1 MACQKPYSSRR
12 LFYRAAR
19 TIAVILLLAGCEENT
34 TDSESAE
41 LPELVTWSEHIAPL
55 VYREC
60 TPCHRPGHAGPFSLM
75 TYSEASRRAQLLAA
89 VTESRFM
96 PPWPADV
103 SYSTFVGQRHL
114 TETEIALFKRWAD
127 QQAPAGDLSMAPKP
141 PVYPEGSTL
150 GKPDFV
156 VTIDKPVQIPGD
168 NQEHF
173 WIVKIPFELPA
184 ATYLKA
190 VEYVPGHRRIVHHM
204 NGHLINYEKGKK
216 TNVFGGIRHIDPS
229 LMGYE
234 AGYQR
239 LDLPNDDGSYP
250 ALTPSVMNYLP
261 GMQPVVYPPG
271 IGGWPITEKGV
282 FLLRDIHYAA
292 SPVDTEDAARLN
304 LFFTHEPPQRP
315 TQEIQLGTLGISEI
329 VPALIIAPNT
339 VQTFRTQATVT
350 QDISILTLNP
360 HMHLLG
366 KSYWAYA
373 ITPQKDT
380 IPLIRIPKWDFRWQ
394 YNYTFPKM
402 LKLPAGSTVYVEGVY
417 DNTTANPNNPYNP
430 PREVREP
437 EGNMRT
443 TDEMFQLIIT
453 YLPYQ
458 PGDENIRL
466 DSAVLPQQPK

>member
-1 MACQKPYSSRR
+1 M
-12 LFYRAAR
+12 
-19 TIAVILLLAGCEENT
+19 LLLFGAACG
-34 TDSESAE
+34 E
-41 LPELVTWSEHIAPL
+41 LPNKTSHTSLPEAVNWSEHIAPL

-75 TYSEASRRAQLLAA
+75 TYIEASRRAQLLAA

-103 SYSTFVGQRHL
+103 NYSTFVGQRHL
-114 TETEIALFKRWAD
+114 SDHEIALFKRWAELD
-127 QQAPAGDLSMAPKP
+127 APEGDPALAPKAP
-141 PVYPEGSTL
+141 IYPEGSSL

-156 VTIDKPVQIPGD
+156 VTIDRPVQIPGD
-168 NQEHF
+168 NEEHF
-173 WIVKIPFELPA
+173 WIVKIPFEIPEN
-184 ATYLKA
+184 TFLKA

-204 NGHLINYEKGKK
+204 NGHLINYVAGKK
-216 TNVFGGIRHIDPS
+216 QNVFGGSRHIDPL

-234 AGYQR
+234 AGYQK

-261 GMQPVVYPPG
+261 GMQPVVYPEG
-271 IGGWPITEKGV
+271 IGGWPIAKKGV

-292 SPVDTEDAARLN
+292 SPVDTEDAASLN
-304 LFFTHEPPQRP
+304 LFFTKQAPVRP

-329 VPALIIAPNT
+329 IPALVIPPN
-339 VQTFRTQATVT
+339 VVKTFRTQATVT
-350 QDISILTLNP
+350 EDISLLTINP

-373 ITPQKDT
+373 ITPQLDT

-394 YNYTFPKM
+394 YNYTFPLM
-402 LKLPAGSTVYVEGVY
+402 LKLPAGSTVYVEGVF
-417 DNTTANPNNPYNP
+417 DNTSNNPNNPFNP
-430 PREVREP
+430 PQEIREP
-437 EGNMRT
+437 VGNMRT

-458 PGDENIRL
+458 KGDEQIRL
-466 DSAVLPQQPK
+466 DVPSKLD

>member
-1 MACQKPYSSRR
+1 M
-12 LFYRAAR
+12 FYRAAA
-19 TIAVILLLAGCEENT
+19 TLSLLALLSACGQPQEET
-34 TDSESAE
+34 TGDG
-41 LPELVTWSEHIAPL
+41 LPETVTWSEHIAPL

-75 TYSEASRRAQLLAA
+75 TYQDASRRAQLLAA

-96 PPWPADV
+96 PPWPADIG
-103 SYSTFVGQRHL
+103 YSTFVGQRHL
-114 TETEIALFKRWAD
+114 TNAEIALFKRWAV
-127 QQAPAGDLSMAPKP
+127 QNAPEGDLSQAPP
-141 PVYPEGSTL
+141 APVYPEGSTL

-156 VTIDKPVQIPGD
+156 VKIDKPVQIPGD
-168 NQEHF
+168 NEEHF
-173 WIVKIPFELPA
+173 WIVKIPFELPR

-204 NGHLINYEKGKK
+204 NGHLINYEPGKK
-216 TNVFGGIRHIDPS
+216 RDVYGGIRHVDPL
-229 LMGYE
+229 LMGYAE
-234 AGYQR
+234 SYQR

-250 ALTPSVMNYLP
+250 ALTTSVMNYLP
-261 GMQPVVYPPG
+261 GMQPVVYPQG
-271 IGGWPITEKGV
+271 IGGWPIATKGV

-292 SPVDTEDAARLN
+292 SPVDTQDAAYLN
-304 LFFTHEPPQRP
+304 LFFSPDPPERP

-329 VPALIIAPNT
+329 EPALIIPPDT
-339 VQTFRTQATVT
+339 IMTFRTQAMVM
-350 QDISILTLNP
+350 QDISLLTLNP

-373 ITPQKDT
+373 ITPRSDT

-402 LKLPAGSTVYVEGVY
+402 LKLPAGSTVYVEGVF
-417 DNTTANPNNPYNP
+417 DNTRNNPNNPFNP
-430 PREVREP
+430 PRTVREP

-453 YLPYQ
+453 YLPYKA
-458 PGDENIRL
+458 GDENISL
-466 DSAVLPQQPK
+466 SGK

>member
-1 MACQKPYSSRR
+1 M
-12 LFYRAAR
+12 
-19 TIAVILLLAGCEENT
+19 LLLFGAACR
-34 TDSESAE
+34 E
-41 LPELVTWSEHIAPL
+41 LPNKTSHTSLPETVSWSEHIAPL

-75 TYSEASRRAQLLAA
+75 TYVEASRRAQLLAA

-103 SYSTFVGQRHL
+103 NYSTFVGQRHL
-114 TETEIALFKRWAD
+114 SDNEIALFKRWAELD
-127 QQAPAGDLSMAPKP
+127 APEGDPALAPKAP
-141 PVYPEGSTL
+141 IYPEGSSL

-156 VTIDKPVQIPGD
+156 VTIDRPVQIPGD
-168 NQEHF
+168 NEEHF
-173 WIVKIPFELPA
+173 WIVKIPFEIPEN
-184 ATYLKA
+184 TFLKA

-204 NGHLINYEKGKK
+204 NGHLINYGAGKK
-216 TNVFGGIRHIDPS
+216 QNVFGGSRHIDPL

-234 AGYQR
+234 AGYQK

-250 ALTPSVMNYLP
+250 ALIPSVMNYLP
-261 GMQPVVYPPG
+261 GMQPVVYPEG
-271 IGGWPITEKGV
+271 IGGWPIAKKGV

-292 SPVDTEDAARLN
+292 SPVDTEDAASLN
-304 LFFTHEPPQRP
+304 LFFTKQAPVRP

-329 VPALIIAPNT
+329 IPALVIPPN
-339 VQTFRTQATVT
+339 VVKTFRTQATVT
-350 QDISILTLNP
+350 EDISLLTINP

-373 ITPQKDT
+373 ITPQLDT

-394 YNYTFPKM
+394 YNYTFPLM
-402 LKLPAGSTVYVEGVY
+402 LKLPAGSTVYVEGVF
-417 DNTTANPNNPYNP
+417 DNTSNNPNNPFNP
-430 PREVREP
+430 PQEIREP
-437 EGNMRT
+437 VGNMRT

-458 PGDENIRL
+458 KGDEQIRL
-466 DSAVLPQQPK
+466 DVPSKLD